1 MAGEKV
7 LSLFCNLK
15 VRLGIFV
22 PLESVSANPE
32 PSSDTK
38 SSTVNSPPDE
48 VSIVGERLMDS
59 VIGAVVSATS
69 AAEASIGVIDKVAIK
84 VKDNNNFRIHQL

>member
-1 MAGEKV
+1 MAGENV
-7 LSLFCNLK
+7 FSLFRNLK
-15 VRLGIFV
+15 VMLGIFA

-32 PSSDTK
+32 PSSETIN
-38 SSTVNSPPDE
+38 SMVNSPPDE

-59 VIGAVVSATS
+59 IIGAVVSATS
-69 AAEASIGVIDKVAIK
+69 AEASIGVIDKVAIK

>member
-7 LSLFCNLK
+7 LSLFRNFK
-15 VRLGIFV
+15 VMLGITA
-22 PLESVSANPE
+22 PLELVAANPE
-32 PSSDTK
+32 PSSETIN
-38 SSTVNSPPDE
+38 SMVNSPPDE

-69 AAEASIGVIDKVAIK
+69 AEASIGVIDKVATK
-84 VKDNNNFRIHQL
+84 VKNNNNFRIHQL